1 MKERQAPE
9 RNHLLAFRPAYVHTL
24 LGAVLL
30 VLMGI
35 GCTRTVRPTAYEG
48 PLVRWMWS
56 GAVTPTSATVVAQLR
71 QPQDSVRVV
80 FSRTPRFELAVAS
93 AWVPAPRG
101 TLSNDATVRLPVRGL
116 VPGMRYFYAVE
127 TPSLRDT
134 AFGRLRTPPRG
145 PHSFTFAAGACAATG
160 SRSSV
165 YDSIRTLNPDFF
177 FHLGDAHYE
186 DIEENDVAVFGEA
199 YDDILTSP
207 TQSLLYQST
216 PIAYTW
222 DDHDFG
228 PNDSDATSPSRS
240 ASRIAYQRFVP
251 HYPLADPDAA
261 PEDRAIYQTFVRGR
275 VRFVVTDLRSERDP
289 HDVPLPERSML
300 GAQQKAWFKQ
310 TLRDATEPLVIW
322 VSGVPWIADLDE
334 DGDNWSGYAAER
346 AELVAFFEEID
357 ITGRMVILSGD
368 AHMLAAD
375 DGTHSPGGIPV
386 LQAAPLDRRG
396 SVKGGPYT
404 HGPFAPPLFS
414 MTNTFDGQFGIITVE
429 DEGGSELCLTFS
441 GRRLDRSDDEV
452 EELLRL
458 TRCFQVPDRLFDG
471 PIFEGPPV
479 PDDGGQEE

>member
-1 MKERQAPE
+1 MKDRQATEQPSS
-9 RNHLLAFRPAYVHTL
+9 RTFTPAYVHTL

-30 VLMGI
+30 SLACV
-35 GCTRTVRPTAYEG
+35 GCTRTVRPTAYQG

-56 GAVTPTSATVVAQLR
+56 GAVTPTTATVVAQLR

-80 FSRTPRFELAVAS
+80 FSQTPRFDVAVAS
-93 AWVPAPRG
+93 VWTPAPRG
-101 TLSNDATVRLPVRGL
+101 PLSADATVRLPVRGL
-116 VPGMRYFYAVE
+116 IPGTDYFYAVE
-127 TPSLRDT
+127 TPSLRDM
-134 AFGRLRTPPRG
+134 AFGRMSTPPNG
-145 PHSFTFAAGACAATG
+145 PHSFMFAAGACAETG

-165 YDSIRTLNPDFF
+165 FDSIRALGPDFF

-186 DIEENDVAVFGEA
+186 NIEENDVGVFGEA
-199 YDDILTSP
+199 LDAMLTSP

-228 PNDSDATSPSRS
+228 PNDSDATSPSRA

-251 HYPLADPDAA
+251 HYPLQDRDAA

-289 HDVPLPERSML
+289 HDIPLAERSML
-300 GAQQKAWFKQ
+300 GAQQRAWFEQ

-322 VSGVPWIADLDE
+322 VSGVPWIAEADE

-357 ITGRMVILSGD
+357 IARRMVILSGD
-368 AHMLAAD
+368 AHMIAAD

-396 SVKGGPYT
+396 SIKGGPYT
-404 HGPFAPPLFS
+404 HGPFAPPIFS
-414 MTNTFDGQFGIITVE
+414 MTNTFDGQFGLVTVE

-471 PIFEGPPV
+471 PVFRGPP
-479 PDDGGQEE
+479 PPDGGS